1 MAATAGAVVE
11 RLLRRLAAD
20 ARRLELPSNIEE
32 DVVHVGRTLSRL
44 QDVLASME
52 RRYFR
57 ICADEQ
63 EWMGR
68 IKQIVC
74 DMEDLLDEFEDLRGI
89 RSQKS
94 GSWIAKRSPQMIKFK
109 TIYRLQRIVLE
120 KFFIAEAL

>member
-32 DVVHVGRTLSRL
+32 DVVHVGRTLARL
-44 QDVLASME
+44 QDLLASME

-57 ICADEQ
+57 ICADAQ

-74 DMEDLLDEFEDLRGI
+74 DMEDLLDEFEDPRGI

-94 GSWIAKRSPQMIKFK
+94 GSWIAKVCYSSF
-109 TIYRLQRIVLE
+109 
-120 KFFIAEAL
+120 